1 MIKIATYNINGING
15 RLPVLLRWLKEESPD
30 VVCLQELKAPQE
42 RFPIQAITDA
52 GYKAVWHGEKSWNG
66 VAVLSKYDIT
76 EVSRVLPGDKDD
88 THSRYLEVI
97 VNQLVI
103 CCLYLP
109 NGNPYPGPKFDYKIN
124 WIKRLT
130 KRTKALLAM
139 EIPVILIGDFNIIP
153 TEMDTYKPEKYTDNA
168 LFRIEVRKAFEDLI
182 AQGWLDTIR
191 KLFPDQKV
199 YTFWDYL
206 RHAYSR
212 NAGLRLDHILLSPL
226 LEDRLLEGGIDRHVR
241 SWEKTSDHAPVW
253 ICLKEQ

>member
-109 NGNPYPGPKFDYKIN
+109 NGNPYPGPKFDYKMN

-153 TEMDTYKPEKYTDNA
+153 TEMDTYKPEKYIDNA

-226 LEDRLLEGGIDRHVR
+226 LEDRFLEGGIDRHVR

-253 ICLKEQ
+253 ICLKEK

>member
-153 TEMDTYKPEKYTDNA
+153 TEIDTYKPEKYTDNA